1 MHTNGRLN
9 FAGMLKSMTGYG
21 KAVETV
27 NGKQVTVE
35 LRSLNSKY
43 LDLHLKVPT
52 SLREREIG
60 IRSIAQESVQ
70 RGKLEVSF
78 SIEEPGNPGNFH
90 VNLDLVRQYHSE
102 VKKIEE
108 ELNLPEVDLLSTLL
122 QLPNVVEPVEVP
134 ISDGEWKAIE
144 AVYRTALKQFNAFRE
159 TEGEKLMNDLT
170 FRVETISKLSSGVKE
185 MDSGRVERIRSRIKG
200 NLDNLINSD
209 KIDQNRFEQEVLYYM
224 EKLDITEELVRLS
237 THCDHFLESIKEQAD
252 QKGKKLGFISQEMG
266 REINTL
272 GSKANDAD
280 MQKLVVQMKDHL
292 EKIKEQVLNI
302 L

>member
-1 MHTNGRLN
+1 
-9 FAGMLKSMTGYG
+9 MLKSMTGYG

-27 NGKQVTVE
+27 GDKQVAVE

-43 LDLHLKVPT
+43 LDLHLKLPT

-60 IRSIAQESVQ
+60 VRSIAQEVVQ
-70 RGKLEVSF
+70 RGKLEISI

-90 VNLDLVRQYHSE
+90 VNLDLVRQYYSE
-102 VKKIEE
+102 VKRIEE

-122 QLPNVVEPVEVP
+122 QLPNVVEPVEKAVTDNEW
-134 ISDGEWKAIE
+134 ISIEEVYQKA
-144 AVYRTALKQFNAFRE
+144 LSQFNSFRKS
-159 TEGEKLMNDLT
+159 EGEKLMNDLT
-170 FRVETISKLSSGVKE
+170 YRVETISGLSDGVKKI
-185 MDSGRVERIRSRIKG
+185 DAARIERIRSRIKG
-200 NLDNLINSD
+200 NLESMIPLD
-209 KIDQNRFEQEVLYYM
+209 KIDENRFEQEILFYM
-224 EKLDITEELVRLS
+224 EKLDITEELVRLA
-237 THCDHFLESIKEQAD
+237 THCDHFLDTVSEPGD
-252 QKGKKLGFISQEMG
+252 QKGKKLGFIGQEMG

-280 MQKLVVQMKDHL
+280 MQRLVVQMKDHL